1 MDNQQNQ
8 PGSPMPGNDIR
19 VQNAGSSDAPA
30 GTGASNSVEGGAA
43 ASARKTSARGSQ
55 GAQGAQGA
63 ASGDQATAS
72 AGSSDE
78 GNQEEG
84 QQASGTLLDTALQ
97 SGKKWIEDS
106 GVLGNV
112 NALPQ
117 SVKDWGNRAVS
128 RVGELSTT
136 QKIVGGALLAAG
148 IGYLATRKGKSADKS
163 SKSEYGYSGK
173 SGSGSGYGRRNYG
186 YQAPDATNSRRVSAG
201 SGRTDSG
208 SAYGNSNSA
217 NSGSGYG
224 SYASGSTY
232 GGGSGV
238 GTSHS
243 ADKGSSFG
251 ASSSKSGDS
260 GSRTSESSYRAGNAG
275 KSEDFRSIE

>member
-128 RVGELSTT
+128 RVGELYTT

-148 IGYLATRKGKSADKS
+148 IGYLATRKGTSADKS

-173 SGSGSGYGRRNYG
+173 SGSGYGRRNYG

-208 SAYGNSNSA
+208 SAYGNSNS
-217 NSGSGYG
+217 GSGYG
-224 SYASGSTY
+224 SYASGSSY
-232 GGGSGV
+232 SPGSSAGSG
-238 GTSHS
+238 HS
-243 ADKGSSFG
+243 ADKGSSFSN
-251 ASSSKSGDS
+251 SSSNSGDQ
-260 GSRTSESSYRAGNAG
+260 GSRTSESS
-275 KSEDFRSIE
+275 